1 MNAFMNE
8 NWQDVYNSMSAPIVE
23 AIVQAVFS
31 IINAASS
38 TVPFEEAFPEKL

>member
-1 MNAFMNE
+1 MNEILNE
-8 NWQDVYNSMSAPIVE
+8 NWQDVFNSMSEPVVE
-23 AIVQAVFS
+23 AIAQAVFS